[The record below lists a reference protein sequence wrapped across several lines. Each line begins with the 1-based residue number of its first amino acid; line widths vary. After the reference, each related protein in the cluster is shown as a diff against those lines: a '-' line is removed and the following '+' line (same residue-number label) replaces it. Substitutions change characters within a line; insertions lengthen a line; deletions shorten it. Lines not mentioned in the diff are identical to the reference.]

1 MIIYKKQTSNPS
13 RKQISRM
20 NKVKGHIFHIE
31 VATNVHGFRQQV
43 VEYFN
48 GKHSIELYPN
58 TIQQPGTLQ
67 KIAFDLESDTK
78 IFEITIIDVPQTTT
92 HAIDFLKHHV
102 QKQLICKNNKS
113 LKYRF
118 IEYKK
123 ATLVP
128 NRTKFTVI
136 KTPNNIGHSENSSD
150 FSCRSLSSNSIKS
163 NSSKYSN
170 SSLSNDSENQLFR
183 KMAKLLDEYNSIQKQ
198 NANKSQ
204 ETYIGM
210 AFTFY
215 FNFQFI
221 IDYFYFF

>member
-1 MIIYKKQTSNPS
+1 M
-13 RKQISRM
+13 
-20 NKVKGHIFHIE
+20 
-31 VATNVHGFRQQV
+31 
-43 VEYFN
+43 
-48 GKHSIELYPN
+48 YPN

-67 KIAFDLESDTK
+67 KIAFDLESDAK

-92 HAIDFLKHHV
+92 HEIDFLKHHV
-102 QKQLICKNNKS
+102 QKQLTYKNNKN

-123 ATLVP
+123 ATLVQ
-128 NRTKFTVI
+128 NKTKFTVI
-136 KTPNNIGHSENSSD
+136 KTPNNIRHSENSSD

-170 SSLSNDSENQLFR
+170 SSLSNDSEKQLFR
-183 KMAKLLDEYNSIQKQ
+183 KMTKLLDDYISMQKQ

-204 ETYIGM
+204 ETYIGTTL
-210 AFTFY
+210 TFY

-221 IDYFYFF
+221 ID